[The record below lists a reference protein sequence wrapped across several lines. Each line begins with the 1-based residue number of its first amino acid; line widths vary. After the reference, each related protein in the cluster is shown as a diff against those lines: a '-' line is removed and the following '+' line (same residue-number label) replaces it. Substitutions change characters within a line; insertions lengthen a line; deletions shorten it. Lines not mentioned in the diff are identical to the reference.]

1 MTGSIYMAASGAL
14 TYQKRLEIISNNLA
28 NINTVGFKKT
38 TNRFLAFG
46 LPELQKE
53 DNATASPS
61 DRSQASVFWNQ
72 LITQTDFSNGVLK
85 ESGNN
90 FDLAITGNGFFCVQT
105 PEGIRY
111 TRRGDFTVSPEGLL
125 VTQQGWPVLSEG
137 GEIMVDSQADFNDPL
152 AHKFSVD
159 TDGNVSV
166 DGQQVA
172 KLRIVDFAEP
182 NRLEKM
188 DATLFKP
195 EASDVVETSAEGF
208 QISQGYVELSNVAAV
223 EMMTELIEVIR
234 GYESYQKVIRSID
247 DINSK
252 VINEVGKTL

>member
-137 GEIMVDSQADFNDPL
+137 GEIMVDSQF
-152 AHKFSVD
+152 FQ
-159 TDGNVSV
+159 G
-166 DGQQVA
+166 
-172 KLRIVDFAEP
+172 
-182 NRLEKM
+182 
-188 DATLFKP
+188 
-195 EASDVVETSAEGF
+195 DV
-208 QISQGYVELSNVAAV
+208 
-223 EMMTELIEVIR
+223 
-234 GYESYQKVIRSID
+234 
-247 DINSK
+247 
-252 VINEVGKTL
+252 

>member
-1 MTGSIYMAASGAL
+1 MTGSIYMAAGGAL

-28 NINTVGFKKT
+28 NINTIGFKKT
-38 TNRFLAFG
+38 TDSFQAFDLSA
-46 LPELQKE
+46 LPEE
-53 DNATASPS
+53 NNATTSPS
-61 DRSQASVFWNQ
+61 DQSQASAFWNH
-72 LITQTDFSNGVLK
+72 LITQTDFSNGALK

-111 TRRGDFTVSPEGLL
+111 TRRGDFGINPEGLL
-125 VTQQGWPVLSEG
+125 VTQQGWPVLGEG
-137 GEIMVDSQADFNDPL
+137 GDIMVDSQADVNDPHG
-152 AHKFSVD
+152 HKFSVD

-182 NRLEKM
+182 GRLEKT
-188 DATLFKP
+188 DATFFKP
-195 EASDVVETSAEGF
+195 QASDVVETSAEGF

-223 EMMTELIEVIR
+223 EMMTELIEVLR
-234 GYESYQKVIRSID
+234 GYESYQKVIRSVD

-252 VINEVGKTL
+252 VIDEVGKTA